1 MNEASWNDCID
12 SNDSI
17 RITPDKAKAK
27 SLIETADGRV
37 KYQQEITVKKENA
50 NYIFESY
57 YTTVLELL
65 HALIIIAG
73 YKVKNHLCLGFYLKD
88 VLKRDDLFRKF
99 DDLRYKRNSLTYY
112 GKRMDFETAKKAIA
126 QSTKLSQ
133 EIKSLINKNI

>member
-17 RITPDKAKAK
+17 KITPDKAKAK

-112 GKRMDFETAKKAIA
+112 GKRMDFATAKKAIE